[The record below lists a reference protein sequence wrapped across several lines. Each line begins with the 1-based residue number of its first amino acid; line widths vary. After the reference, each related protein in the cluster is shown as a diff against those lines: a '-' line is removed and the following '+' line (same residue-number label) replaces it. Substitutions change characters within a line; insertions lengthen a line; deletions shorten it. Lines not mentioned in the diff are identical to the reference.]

1 MTSSHQRTGT
11 HFLLS
16 ERLVFEEGS
25 AGRRG
30 FDLPALDVPYQDISQ
45 LIESSLL
52 RNEIAGMPELSEVD
66 VVRHFTRLSTWNYHI
81 DLGLYPLGSCTMKYN
96 PKINER
102 IARLQGFA
110 LADPYMPTVRIPGAL
125 VFQKTLDLAQL

>member
-1 MTSSHQRTGT
+1 MSSEFKRTST
-11 HFLLS
+11 HVQLN

-30 FDLPALDVPYQDISQ
+30 FDLPALDVPAKDLTDLISP
-45 LIESSLL
+45 ELL
-52 RNEIAGMPELSEVD
+52 RDAIEGMPELSEVD
-66 VVRHFTRLSTWNYHI
+66 VIRHFTRLSTWNYHI

-102 IARLQGFA
+102 MARLEGFVNA
-110 LADPYMPTVRIPGAL
+110 HPFMPAESVQGAL
-125 VFQKTLDLAQL
+125 